1 MDTLF
6 FYWFAAI
13 VATAISL
20 VLGVFYIEKC
30 KKQKK
35 IAQHM
40 LGSLVSHEIKE
51 LLTAVSYDRNYNAPL
66 KHLCSAVC
74 YYLALGG
81 SPSALNTTIETV
93 RQTLLKPQGSIS
105 RVWFETRSITEQV
118 VINIGHDG
126 LKYIQSLRNPTSLDL
141 LSDPLRKGKY
151 PF

>member
-6 FYWFAAI
+6 FYWLAAI

-20 VLGVFYIEKC
+20 VLGVFYSEKC

-51 LLTAVSYDRNYNAPL
+51 LLTALNRNYNAPL

-81 SPSALNTTIETV
+81 SLDALNVTIETV
-93 RQTLLKPQGSIS
+93 RQTLNPQGLIS

-118 VINIGHDG
+118 VINIGNDG

-141 LSDPLRKGKY
+141 LSDPLCEGKD
-151 PF
+151 PL